1 MKTPLPMLLLGSLV
15 LFACNTPTSQT
26 RPSTATT
33 DSATTAKPTPPPPA
47 QSAELRQ
54 EVEKIAS
61 AAKGKVGVSAVLLGS
76 DRAASRVLVELNER
90 DHYPMQSVYKV
101 PISMA
106 VLKQVESGKVRLDQK
121 IQVTKAEMIG
131 RRAHSPI
138 RDAHP
143 NGAELPVSEL
153 MRFAVGES
161 DGTASDVLM
170 KLAGGPEAIMGYL
183 RELGINDMMV
193 MNTEFQFSQD
203 SSFQYQNWTTPQA
216 AVALLQAL
224 NDRRALNEEST
235 ALLLKLMV
243 ESKPGA
249 KRLKG
254 QLPPGTVVAHKTG
267 TSGTE
272 KGVTA
277 ATNDIGIITLPD
289 GRSVAIAVFVSESP
303 ENLQVRE
310 GVIANV
316 AKAVWDYVNKSS
328 KR

>member
-1 MKTPLPMLLLGSLV
+1 MKRILLLLLV
-15 LFACNTPTSQT
+15 LPLLFACNTRNSQT
-26 RPSTATT
+26 LPSPATT
-33 DSATTAKPTPPPPA
+33 TSAATPTPHPSP
-47 QSAELRQ
+47 SDELRQ
-54 EVEKIAS
+54 QVEQIVA
-61 AAKGKVGVSAVLLGS
+61 AAKGKVGVAAVLLGS
-76 DRAASRVLVELNER
+76 DRSASRVLVELNER

-106 VLKQVESGKVRLDQK
+106 VLKQVESGRVRLDQK
-121 IQVTKAEMIG
+121 VRVTKAEMIG
-131 RRAHSPI
+131 RAAHSPI
-138 RDAHP
+138 RDKHP
-143 NGAELPVSEL
+143 NGAELTVAEL

-170 KLAGGPEAIMGYL
+170 KLAGGPEAIMSYL
-183 RELGINDMMV
+183 RELGVNDMMV
-193 MNTEFQFSQD
+193 VNTEFQFSQD

-224 NDRRALNEEST
+224 NERRALNQEST

-249 KRLKG
+249 RRLKG
-254 QLPPGTVVAHKTG
+254 QLPAGTVVAHKTG

-303 ENLQVRE
+303 ENVQVRE
-310 GVIANV
+310 VVIAGV
-316 AKAVWDYVNKSS
+316 AKAVWDHVNKNQ
-328 KR
+328 